1 MHEFCV
7 VAHAKDPATGN
18 TMAEVWGD
26 ASINLLGLSELNRL
40 VFLACCSMHAPEPAL
55 GVTDQGVVACFNTMH
70 EAGTHRLAVGVPWF
84 RVVQAVP
91 IHL

>member
-1 MHEFCV
+1 M
-7 VAHAKDPATGN
+7 VAHAKDPNSGES
-18 TMAEVWGD
+18 MAEVWGD

-55 GVTDQGVVACFNTMH
+55 GISDHGVVACFGTMH
-70 EAGTHRLAVGVPWF
+70 EASTHRMAVGAPWF